1 MACASNSCEHDVV
14 VIVATQA
21 ELSPGSG
28 TTLDGV
34 GAFETLL
41 DELRGTGGLM
51 DKAFVT
57 I

>member
-51 DKAFVT
+51 DKAIVT